1 MNQNTKRRW
10 LAALLGAA
18 AGMVVFFLLYGT
30 STLHPTYDA
39 WILNG
44 YDEWDIQQHYAG
56 WVLFR
61 NSHWAFPLGLAD
73 TIAAPDGT
81 VISFTDSIPWVS
93 IFFKALRGVLPSTFQ
108 WFGWYTLFCFA
119 MQGAAG
125 ALLCARGQAK
135 TGAGAL
141 VFSTLGGLL
150 FVMLPTLWERAFR
163 HTALASQWLFLLAL
177 YAFLEYRQNLHSDTA
192 KFPWAMPVL
201 AFLAVGIHP
210 YFLPLVMICALLAA
224 VEEGRADLG
233 LSVRPAPQQRLRYQ
247 HLLDDPMV
255 LLCRADDP
263 LAARPSVPWSVFAQG
278 PFISSAPA
286 SSIRQITD
294 AVFVQKRLTL
304 RPTLEYPRVTACGA
318 LVAAGLGI
326 AALPRLALVL
336 ANLQGLAAAPLVRP
350 QASRAIGIVTRI
362 GRTLPPVA
370 RAFMATLLELYGPTQ
385 PRDRG
390 QAGCGTGI
398 GSGTSAGIGQA

>member
-1 MNQNTKRRW
+1 MTTSRIDLLLQQLEAFVQVAASGSFRAAAAQIGVSQPALSRTIGAAERTLGAR
-10 LAALLGAA
+10 LFDRDTRHVEITAAGRELLPIAQRILRDFDGALSELGEFMQGRSGRVTVAALPSVGAA
-18 AGMVVFFLLYGT
+18 LVPEAMV
-30 STLHPTYDA
+30 TLRRTNPAVEFTLIEA
-39 WILNG
+39 
-44 YDEWDIQQHYAG
+44 
-56 WVLFR
+56 
-61 NSHWAFPLGLAD
+61 PAD
-73 TIAAPDGT
+73 
-81 VISFTDSIPWVS
+81 
-93 IFFKALRGVLPSTFQ
+93 
-108 WFGWYTLFCFA
+108 
-119 MQGAAG
+119 
-125 ALLCARGQAK
+125 
-135 TGAGAL
+135 
-141 VFSTLGGLL
+141 
-150 FVMLPTLWERAFR
+150 
-163 HTALASQWLFLLAL
+163 
-177 YAFLEYRQNLHSDTA
+177 
-192 KFPWAMPVL
+192 
-201 AFLAVGIHP
+201 
-210 YFLPLVMICALLAA
+210 ALLAA

-263 LAARPSVPWSVFAQG
+263 LAARPSVPWSVFAQR

-304 RPTLEYPRVTACGA
+304 RPTLEYPSVTACGA

-326 AALPRLALVL
+326 AALPRLTLVL